1 MTIKIKK
8 YVAKVAEFVEH
19 EDGTITKETREIV
32 IKGRRFSEARVWK
45 QIPCTAKLLEHG
57 YVEASYEVDNAK
69 LEEWCKENGE
79 SLNPVE
85 AVTE

>member
-19 EDGTITKETREIV
+19 EDGSITKETREIV
-32 IKGRRFSEARVWK
+32 IKGRRFSEASVRK
-45 QIPCTAKLLEHG
+45 QIPRTAKLLEHG

-69 LEEWCKENGE
+69 LEEFCKAYGKV
-79 SLNPVE
+79 VE
-85 AVTE
+85 AVSE